1 MRCRSFAAMRLEP
14 AARPFDV
21 TGRHFI
27 PDGESFHLRQ
37 IALAQPAKS
46 GVHASVSMRTKKVPM
61 EMVLCTLR
69 AGCEQVMLSLELT
82 QEHEAIFS
90 VAGAP
95 VDMCGYFE
103 LNGEPYNDWANSVDE
118 GEGDEENDSA
128 GSDMVAHSTIKTI
141 GTAEAF
147 QALLADAAA
156 AGKTVFVD
164 FTASWCGPC
173 KAIAPLFKAL
183 AKSTPSAIFAK
194 VDVDENEEVAA
205 ECRITAMPTFKAFQG
220 AKQVAELKGADEA
233 ALRKMVQKVAASA
246 PVPRAALPQEQ
257 VAAVGSKRALL
268 TTSTRREAAD
278 SLRGQRAQVA
288 RVEEEEEED
297 DDDDDEGDD
306 DDGAAEEEEEEEDD
320 DEEEEDEDDHEEQD
334 TAAEQTRARPAH
346 GPAHGT
352 APVHAVA
359 SATTLSDMHLS
370 CKDCR
375 QPFIFTVVEQQT
387 FLHYGYA
394 IPRIRCKPC
403 SEAKKLGNYNKTGG
417 FFKSETGK
425 GAAGPQPAAT
435 SRHDGHIGGIGSGKG
450 KGGSVDRGFGGRAGG
465 EGSIRAGGNG
475 ADGAGG
481 RDKGGGGKGGVGK
494 SAPPGGG
501 TSFDTRKCFAFQQG
515 TCNRGAACKFMHA

>member
-1 MRCRSFAAMRLEP
+1 M
-14 AARPFDV
+14 
-21 TGRHFI
+21 
-27 PDGESFHLRQ
+27 
-37 IALAQPAKS
+37 
-46 GVHASVSMRTKKVPM
+46 
-61 EMVLCTLR
+61 
-69 AGCEQVMLSLELT
+69 
-82 QEHEAIFS
+82 
-90 VAGAP
+90 
-95 VDMCGYFE
+95 
-103 LNGEPYNDWANSVDE
+103 
-118 GEGDEENDSA
+118 
-128 GSDMVAHSTIKTI
+128 
-141 GTAEAF
+141 
-147 QALLADAAA
+147 
-156 AGKTVFVD
+156 
-164 FTASWCGPC
+164 
-173 KAIAPLFKAL
+173 
-183 AKSTPSAIFAK
+183 
-194 VDVDENEEVAA
+194 
-205 ECRITAMPTFKAFQG
+205 
-220 AKQVAELKGADEA
+220 
-233 ALRKMVQKVAASA
+233 
-246 PVPRAALPQEQ
+246 
-257 VAAVGSKRALL
+257 
-268 TTSTRREAAD
+268 
-278 SLRGQRAQVA
+278 
-288 RVEEEEEED
+288 EEEEEED

-425 GAAGPQPAAT
+425 GAAGPQPAAA
-435 SRHDGHIGGIGSGKG
+435 SRPDGHIGGIGSGKG

-494 SAPPGGG
+494 SAPQAEGPA
-501 TSFDTRKCFAFQQG
+501 SI
-515 TCNRGAACKFMHA
+515 RGSVLLSSKGRATVELPANSCMPEALCMNLAGLKKVCARALQHMRDSAAPR